1 MHSTAPP
8 AVNGTPENQRTDDGH
23 TPRCGVPGP
32 KSWSYMHRVKWA
44 GSLPVPGAVQRTAM
58 CIVDDIDEQTGQQE
72 LLSAQMAGATNTCE
86 RTIRSHVKMLRPY
99 FDVEDRP
106 GKAWRFTIPAPMMAV
121 VEPRQILP
129 GTPADIAGV
138 GSAPDGPTPVL
149 VRTSTYGTYVHT
161 PRAREDRVRCE
172 KHDRWWPRSCG
183 EDCYECA
190 KDRQHAPTHVPKRR
204 MAKAQLP
211 RAYDDEGWFQE
222 CTRLHA
228 GRCNGSRG
236 HRLTMQDAE
245 YLADETR
252 RAEQV
257 SP

>member
-1 MHSTAPP
+1 MNLTASP
-8 AVNGTPENQRTDDGH
+8 AVNGTPENQRTAIGADESV
-23 TPRCGVPGP
+23 RP
-32 KSWSYMHRVKWA
+32 KSWSYMHRAQWA
-44 GSLPVPGAVQRTAM
+44 GALPVPGAVQRTAM

-190 KDRQHAPTHVPKRR
+190 KDRQHAPAHQHVPKRR

-252 RAEQV
+252 RAARGE
-257 SP
+257 S